1 MDSMRFSLPLLAF
14 ALVGCAS
21 RSSLPDGVAEVDFNA
36 PAGKVGWAQYERTEF
51 YQGITIQ
58 RFRELAAQSLRQG
71 NFEVLR
77 DDPLAGCVQGEHGAT
92 RFDWNVM
99 AGIYYRQEKGG
110 VRARFVIE
118 ASKDIGIFGDK
129 TDRDWITEL
138 NGRIRVH
145 LQ

>member
-1 MDSMRFSLPLLAF
+1 MRLVLLPSLLL
-14 ALVGCAS
+14 LVGCAT
-21 RSSLPDGVAEVDFNA
+21 RSSLPDSVAEVDFGA

-51 YQGITIQ
+51 YQGVTAR

-77 DDPLAGCVQGEHGAT
+77 DDPSAGCVQGEHGAT
-92 RFDWNVM
+92 RFDWNIV

-110 VRARFVIE
+110 VRARYVIE

-129 TDRDWITEL
+129 TDRDWISEL
-138 NGRIRVH
+138 HGRIIVH
-145 LQ
+145 TQ

>member
-1 MDSMRFSLPLLAF
+1 MRFGLLPGLLL
-14 ALVGCAS
+14 LVGCATQ
-21 RSSLPDGVAEVDFNA
+21 SSLPDSVADVDFGG

-51 YQGITIQ
+51 YQGISPQ

-71 NFEVLR
+71 KFVVLR
-77 DDPLAGCVQGEHGAT
+77 DDPSAGCVQGEHGAT
-92 RFDWNVM
+92 RFDWNIV

-129 TDRDWITEL
+129 TDRDWISEL